1 MAMSNLPEGFP
12 IGHKVL
18 GIFSI
23 NSIEVFN
30 MVQ

>member
-1 MAMSNLPEGFP
+1 MAMSNLPEGL
-12 IGHKVL
+12 GHKVL